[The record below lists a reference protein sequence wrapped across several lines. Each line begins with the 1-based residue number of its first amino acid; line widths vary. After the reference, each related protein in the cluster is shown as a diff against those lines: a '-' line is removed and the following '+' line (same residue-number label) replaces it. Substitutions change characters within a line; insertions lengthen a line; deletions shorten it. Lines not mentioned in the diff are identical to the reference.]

1 MNQFLRSGSKNARRE
16 EVHKMCRFANW
27 AQLNFDGV
35 ERIENIGKKQVH
47 CFYNYLRSQKKTK
60 NTIYKYSLSI
70 NKLWLVAGK
79 KGEAPSP

>member
-16 EVHKMCRFANW
+16 EVHKMCRFVNW

-47 CFYNYLRSQKKTK
+47 CFYDHLRSQNKTK
-60 NTIYKYSLSI
+60 TPYI
-70 NKLWLVAGK
+70 NIVYL
-79 KGEAPSP
+79 